1 MEQTEDLPPAKRRHI
16 EEVAHALLYHGRSQR
31 GQAFDLVHPLL
42 SQPVIEHCLS
52 IPVDLLIQGG
62 RDRALARRAFADDL
76 PRQIA
81 ERRSKSELGAHYSL
95 AFSAALPAIREYLLD
110 GRLVQHDLLP
120 RQPLESAL
128 ESSALA
134 EHGGYIMLARAVA
147 IEAWTRHWDR
157 RCA

>member
-1 MEQTEDLPPAKRRHI
+1 M
-16 EEVAHALLYHGRSQR
+16 LYHGRSRR

-62 RDRALARRAFADDL
+62 RDRALARRAFSRDL
-76 PRQIA
+76 PNQIA
-81 ERRSKSELGAHYSL
+81 ERRSKGELGAHYSL

-110 GRLVQHDLLP
+110 GRLVKHDLLL
-120 RQPLESAL
+120 RRPLEAAL

-134 EHGGYIMLARAVA
+134 EHGGHLMLARAMA
-147 IEAWTRHWDR
+147 IEAWTRHWGQ
-157 RCA
+157 RCS